1 MLING
6 VATVTYVFNKLLPLL
21 FNMNILVFIV
31 YPWPTLRAF
40 VFACRKI
47 LTLAFQVEAELT
59 VLTMRVCHASVHSL

>member
-31 YPWPTLRAF
+31 NPWPTLRAF

-47 LTLAFQVEAELT
+47 MTLVFQVEAELT
-59 VLTMRVCHASVHSL
+59 VLTLAESVSCICP

>member
-21 FNMNILVFIV
+21 FNMNIFLVFIV
-31 YPWPTLRAF
+31 NPWSTLRAF

-47 LTLAFQVEAELT
+47 LTLVFQVEAELANSPD
-59 VLTMRVCHASVHSL
+59 HESVSCICP